1 MLSYANCKFY
11 PGERRSEHPDL
22 GSGVARLPVHPQH
35 PGFTQ
40 GAKATG
46 LLLMF
51 KLHRFPFPLAFL
63 SLASHFLNIISTGC
77 R

>member
-1 MLSYANCKFY
+1 MLSYANCMFY

-51 KLHRFPFPLAFL
+51 
-63 SLASHFLNIISTGC
+63 
-77 R
+77 